1 MSSLFNA
8 HVLLPLIK
16 RARRRSGRPFPLA
29 QLVPADIQRILVI
42 SSTAIG
48 DTLLSTPAIHAL
60 RRRYPRAQLMG
71 LLHRRVVPLF
81 RQYDELNEIIP
92 LRRSLVL
99 TAWHLRR
106 ARPEVAVILHGNEPE
121 AAMLAY
127 LSGARYIVMHPRRHL
142 LPELLSPF
150 AGAKAYDPLTEHS
163 IIARLRLAGLLGA
176 DTGETTM
183 RLPVPPE
190 TEQRAAELLRRH
202 GVGAGD
208 VCIGFQVGAA
218 TRYKMWPATSF
229 MLLAHRLLRA
239 NPQLKILLLGSA
251 QEASLCAEIKSGV
264 RDHTSAIINLAGGID
279 LPVLP
284 ALVKGLSLLVTNDTG
299 AMHVAIAVKTPTV
312 SLFAPTDPTGVGPI
326 QDTERHCVIKQPPTC
341 TPCVTKRCRT
351 PFCMDQITVE
361 EVWQAVLS
369 HPVFRGMNGNTV
381 SLS

>member
-16 RARRRSGRPFPLA
+16 RARRHGGRPLPLA

-60 RRRYPRAQLMG
+60 RRRFPQAHLMG

-81 RQYDELNEIIP
+81 RRYDELNEIIP

-99 TAWHLRR
+99 TAWSLRR
-106 ARPEVAVILHGNEPE
+106 ARPDVAVILHGNEPE
-121 AAMLAY
+121 ATMLAY
-127 LSGARYIVMHPRRHL
+127 LSGARYIVKHPRRHF

-150 AGAKAYDPLTEHS
+150 PGAEAYDPLTEHS

-176 DTGETTM
+176 DTGETTL

-208 VCIGFQVGAA
+208 VCIGFQAGAA

-239 NPQLKILLLGSA
+239 NPNLKIVLLGSA
-251 QEASLCAEIKSGV
+251 REASLCAEIKSGV
-264 RDHTSAIINLAGGID
+264 RDHANDIITVAGDID

-284 ALVKGLSLLVTNDTG
+284 ALVKCLSLLVTNDTG
-299 AMHVAIAVKTPTV
+299 AMHVAIAVNTPTV
-312 SLFAPTDPTGVGPI
+312 SLFAPTDPAGVGPI
-326 QDTERHCVIKQPPTC
+326 QDTERHRVIKQPPTC